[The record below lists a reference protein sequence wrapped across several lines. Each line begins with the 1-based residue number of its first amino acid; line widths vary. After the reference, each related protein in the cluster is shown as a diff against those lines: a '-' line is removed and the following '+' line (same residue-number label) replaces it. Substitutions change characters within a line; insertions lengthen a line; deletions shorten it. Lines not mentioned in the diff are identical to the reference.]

1 MRTFGRDELLTLLR
15 QIDEQL
21 KTPVAMEI
29 VGGAAALLGR
39 GSGLLPPKPRLRGV
53 SLRVTD
59 KSKATPWKWPA
70 PVWVGA
76 TCGRPHGIGEGGRR

>member
-53 SLRVTD
+53 SLRVMD
-59 KSKATPWKWPA
+59 KSNATPWKWPA
-70 PVWVGA
+70 PVWQVGA
-76 TCGRPHGIGEGGRR
+76 TCGRP